1 MLARVALFA
10 VSLAASAV
18 LAVAMASLGLAPSG
32 PAVSAAPAAS
42 MGSAQAPVTQ
52 IDTVY
57 VVPTPSADPTPA
69 PIIVKRYVSAG
80 GGDDGA
86 EHEGGNG

>member
-1 MLARVALFA
+1 MLVRVALFA
-10 VSLAASAV
+10 ASLAASAALAAAMV
-18 LAVAMASLGLAPSG
+18 LLGLAPAR
-32 PAVSAAPAAS
+32 PAVTVVPAAS
-42 MGSAQAPVTQ
+42 IGGAPAPVTQ

-69 PIIVKRYVSAG
+69 PIVVQRVVSG